1 MQNQFYKAK
10 LADAANKRKY
20 RALLGSEET
29 DGGPEERARGVLQRK
44 EETRTAAEVGHCQS
58 KEGRDVPRDDS
69 NQTKILKDE
78 YTGQGDAHS
87 YKLSSVLQQNLKK
100 TDT

>member
-1 MQNQFYKAK
+1 M
-10 LADAANKRKY
+10 
-20 RALLGSEET
+20 GSEET
-29 DGGPEERARGVLQRK
+29 DGGLEERARGVLQRK

-58 KEGRDVPRDDS
+58 KEGRDVPRHDS

-78 YTGQGDAHS
+78 YTGQGDAHT
-87 YKLSSVLQQNLKK
+87 YKLSSVLRQNLKK